1 MRWYLTVVVN
11 CISLIISDIEHLLM
25 CLLAICMTFF
35 GEMYIYFF
43 CPFFDFFFFYL
54 MLNCL
59 SCLYILEINPLSIAL
74 FADIFFHSKSFIF
87 VLLMVSFA
95 IQKLLHWIRFHLSI
109 FVFIF
114 ITVGDGTKKSCD
126 LCQRV
131 FCLCFSLRD

>member
-1 MRWYLTVVVN
+1 MFVGHLHDFFWRNVYLF
-11 CISLIISDIEHLLM
+11 LLPIFW
-25 CLLAICMTFF
+25 L
-35 GEMYIYFF
+35 
-43 CPFFDFFFFYL
+43 FFFFYL

-74 FADIFFHSKSFIF
+74 FADIFFHSKSCIF

-126 LCQRV
+126 LCQSVLPMFFSKGLIASGLILRSLILFEFI
-131 FCLCFSLRD
+131 FCVWY